1 MQHLKIIV
9 EGRVQGISFRFYTQK
24 TAKQL
29 NITGTIK
36 NHSDGYVEI
45 QATGEQQDMQAFVQ
59 WCHQGP
65 SLARVKTVTVTP
77 ITDTSPLHTAF
88 IIIN

>member
-1 MQHLKIIV
+1 MQHLKIII
-9 EGRVQGISFRFYTQK
+9 EGRVQGVSFRFYTQK

-29 NITGTIK
+29 NITGTIR

-45 QATGEQQDMQAFVQ
+45 QATGEQQNMQAFVQ

-77 ITDTSPLHTAF
+77 ITDTSPLHTHF

>member
-9 EGRVQGISFRFYTQK
+9 KGRVQGVSFRFYTQK
-24 TAKQL
+24 AAKQL
-29 NITGTIK
+29 NIIGTVR

-77 ITDTSPLHTAF
+77 ITDTSSLHTDF

>member
-1 MQHLKIIV
+1 MQYLKIV
-9 EGRVQGISFRFYTQK
+9 VKGRVQGVSFRFYTQK

-29 NITGTIK
+29 NITGTVK

-45 QATGEQQDMQAFVQ
+45 QATGEQQDMQEFVQ
-59 WCHQGP
+59 WCHRGP
-65 SLARVKTVTVTP
+65 SFAKVETVTVTP
-77 ITDTSPLHTAF
+77 VTNTSPLCTDF